1 MNKQST
7 RRRVRR
13 AAARTVAVGVAVAAL
28 VAILGAGPALA
39 IQTPPDERILER
51 QGRVNHQAAA
61 SQADQ
66 QGKADET
73 TQGSPT
79 ETRPWSGRPEPKMEP
94 GPWIDSQPTAP
105 RLDGDGAGQPRRG
118 LVIGAAVAALLLAV
132 AALLLA
138 VGAATI
144 WRVRHRRLPPEPSQ
158 ADSTLPELTHTDSSA

>member
-13 AAARTVAVGVAVAAL
+13 AGARTVAVGVAVAAL
-28 VAILGAGPALA
+28 LAIIGAGQALA
-39 IQTPPDERILER
+39 AIAPPDERILER
-51 QGRVNHQAAA
+51 QGRVDHELSAGQ
-61 SQADQ
+61 
-66 QGKADET
+66 ADET

-132 AALLLA
+132 
-138 VGAATI
+138 GAATI
-144 WRVRHRRLPPEPSQ
+144 WRVRRRRPPPEPSQ
-158 ADSTLPELTHTDSSA
+158 ADSTQPELTHTDSIA

>member
-13 AAARTVAVGVAVAAL
+13 AGARTVAIGVAVAAL
-28 VAILGAGPALA
+28 LAIIGAGQALA
-39 IQTPPDERILER
+39 AIAPPDERILER
-51 QGRVNHQAAA
+51 QGRIDRQAAA
-61 SQADQ
+61 GQADE
-66 QGKADET
+66 QGKAEET
-73 TQGSPT
+73 SQGSPSPT

-132 AALLLA
+132 
-138 VGAATI
+138 GAATI
-144 WRVRHRRLPPEPSQ
+144 WRVRHRRPPPEPSQ
-158 ADSTLPELTHTDSSA
+158 ADSTRPELTHTDSIA

>member
-13 AAARTVAVGVAVAAL
+13 AGARTVAIGIAVAAL
-28 VAILGAGPALA
+28 VAIVGAGQALA
-39 IQTPPDERILER
+39 AIAPPDERILER
-51 QGRVNHQAAA
+51 QGRVNHELSAG
-61 SQADQ
+61 QADE

-105 RLDGDGAGQPRRG
+105 QPDVDGAGRPRRG

-132 AALLLA
+132 
-138 VGAATI
+138 GAATI
-144 WRVRHRRLPPEPSQ
+144 WRVRRRRLPPEPTQ
-158 ADSTLPELTHTDSSA
+158 PDSTQPELTHTDSIA